1 MSPQKQNEPKFSAQP
16 DAALQTDIVEN
27 IAVHQAAAP
36 AAAPISEAED
46 IDGIMKDVS
55 KEVKKV
61 DARPEKHHWF
71 GVKEQARP
79 DQHRPVALPAA
90 VAPPPPAATT
100 GPMPRQP
107 APAPKA
113 HQAKAKSSVPVMVII
128 FTLIITA
135 FLVVAAISAYK
146 K

>member
-16 DAALQTDIVEN
+16 DAVFKTDVVEN
-27 IAVHQAAAP
+27 IPLHQAAP
-36 AAAPISEAED
+36 LAAAPISEAED
-46 IDGIMKDVS
+46 IDGIMKDVA

-61 DARPEKHHWF
+61 DEAPKKHHMF
-71 GVKEQARP
+71 GHKEHPKPAG
-79 DQHRPVALPAA
+79 HHTAPVTA
-90 VAPPPPAATT
+90 APPPPAATA

-107 APAPKA
+107 APAPKPRPA
-113 HQAKAKSSVPVMVII
+113 EARSSVPVMVII

-135 FLVVAAISAYK
+135 FLIVAAISTYK

>member
-1 MSPQKQNEPKFSAQP
+1 MISDMKPPKQNDPPFSAQP
-16 DAALQTDIVEN
+16 EDTLKTDIVEN
-27 IAVHQAAAP
+27 IPLHQAAP
-36 AAAPISEAED
+36 TPISEAEN

-61 DARPEKHHWF
+61 DEPPKKHHLF
-71 GVKEQARP
+71 AHKEKPKEAEQK
-79 DQHRPVALPAA
+79 PVPAPA
-90 VAPPPPAATT
+90 PAPPAPTA

-107 APAPKA
+107 VPPAAPKP
-113 HQAKAKSSVPVMVII
+113 KSSKSVPVMVII
-128 FTLIITA
+128 FTIIITA

>member
-1 MSPQKQNEPKFSAQP
+1 MSPKNQHDPPFSAQP
-16 DAALQTDIVEN
+16 EDTLKTDIVDN
-27 IAVHQAAAP
+27 IPLHQAATP
-36 AAAPISEAED
+36 TPVSEAEN

-61 DARPEKHHWF
+61 DEAPKKHHLF
-71 GVKEQARP
+71 PHKEKPKQASHKP
-79 DQHRPVALPAA
+79 ISIPTGTT
-90 VAPPPPAATT
+90 PPPPAAAT

-107 APAPKA
+107 APAAPKP
-113 HQAKAKSSVPVMVII
+113 KAKSSTPVMVII

-135 FLVVAAISAYK
+135 FLIVAAISAYK

>member
-16 DAALQTDIVEN
+16 DAAFKTDVVEN
-27 IAVHQAAAP
+27 IPMHQAAAP

-46 IDGIMKDVS
+46 IDGIMKDVV

-61 DARPEKHHWF
+61 DEATKKHRMF
-71 GVKEQARP
+71 GRKEHAGSNS
-79 DQHRPVALPAA
+79 HHAAPVVA
-90 VAPPPPAATT
+90 APPPPAATT

-107 APAPKA
+107 APASKP
-113 HQAKAKSSVPVMVII
+113 HQAKAKSSAPVMTII
-128 FTLIITA
+128 FVVIVTA
-135 FLVVAAISAYK
+135 FLIVAAISAYK